1 MKDFIITDE
10 LLDNYYNEHL
20 LNDAKFSANYGCN
33 YNHMCLY
40 ESQLC
45 ASTTAFAPENGLHI
59 SHRQRT
65 RTISLMNEAIY
76 LSFMAYMYAL
86 EDSLEYILGREVET
100 DMNKSGFPWMPAVGR
115 SLTSYV
121 FENNICCK
129 EDAEIIYKT
138 LEVVKPFMA
147 QKLIDITGLLNAEK
161 TPTFINKLQE
171 RTNME
176 LEHSM
181 FQVRRNYF
189 EYKGLVGIDVS
200 KSKIKKYLDLCF
212 NEHFKGYFP
221 CATNESGYLET
232 LFVNSNCYCL
242 PRLEDGNPGTNPS
255 ENLMFVAILLYMYIA
270 QQSILTVTKHSYDTV
285 KLFHKYTGWPHISTG
300 PGAGPYLHPLKML
313 EYAGLLP
320 LKSETTLFSE
330 VVTDVFWVLREELN
344 SALNGRQKDKKNSV
358 VYNQFIS
365 VIRQGRIKHDIKVY
379 MDNETR
385 NIQDLIIRWGESST
399 TSCWKFLEENGL
411 KTMIPVA

>member
-10 LLDNYYNEHL
+10 LLENYYNEYL
-20 LNDAKFSANYGCN
+20 QNDAKFSANHGCD
-33 YNHMCLY
+33 YYHMCLY
-40 ESQLC
+40 ESLPC
-45 ASTTAFAPENGLHI
+45 ASTAAFAQENGLHI
-59 SHRQRT
+59 SHRKRT

-86 EDSLEYILGREVET
+86 EDSLEYILGREVGT
-100 DMNKSGFPWMPAVGR
+100 YTNKLGFPWLPAVDR

-121 FENNICCK
+121 FEHNIRCQ
-129 EDAEIIYKT
+129 EEAEIMYET

-147 QKLIDITGLLNAEK
+147 QKLADIIGLLNVEK
-161 TPTFINKLQE
+161 ELTFIDKLQE

-176 LEHSM
+176 LGHAI
-181 FQVRRNYF
+181 FQLRRKYF

-200 KSKIKKYLDLCF
+200 KRKIKKYLNSCF
-212 NEHFKGYFP
+212 NDHFKGYFL
-221 CATNESGYLET
+221 CATNESGYLKT
-232 LFVNSNCYCL
+232 INVSSNCYSL

-270 QQSILTVTKHSYDTV
+270 QQAILTVTKHSYDTV
-285 KLFHKYTGWPHISTG
+285 ALFNKYIGWPYISTG

-330 VVTDVFWVLREELN
+330 VVKDVFLVLREELN
-344 SALNGRQKDKKNSV
+344 IALNGRQEDKKNSV

-365 VIRQGRIKHDIKVY
+365 TIRQGRIKHNIKVY
-379 MDNETR
+379 MDNEAR
-385 NIQDLIIRWGESST
+385 NIQDLIIKWGESSA

-411 KTMIPVA
+411 RTMIPLD